1 MLNVLDN
8 KRPDDTVNPVEQ
20 FLRSDR
26 MPHIWCPG
34 CGIGT
39 TVNSFAHALIESK
52 IDLQSLAL
60 VSGIGCTGR
69 VAGYVKL
76 DSFHTTHG
84 RAIPFATGLK
94 LANPKLNV
102 VVYSGDGDL
111 SAIGGNHLIHAARR
125 NIDLKVICVNN
136 LIYAMTGGQTA
147 PTTPG
152 HATTSTNPYGT
163 FEPAFN
169 LPHLVEAAGAVYV
182 ARWTT
187 FHVRQL
193 ARSISEA
200 FQKKGF
206 SFIEVISPCPTLYQ
220 RRNKMGDGLDTMKF
234 YKEKSKVKNGA
245 PTSEVGLTLNGEIAV
260 GKFVDR
266 DRPDYQT
273 MMRAQYVETLGER
286 YISKNQKRSA
296 YAANR
301 DSRGRLRR
309 PGSHSL
315 GHSIGQGGIDL
326 RKRLCHH
333 DTELRS
339 GSARWSMQ
347 RPTRAVRLAGAVSVC
362 DAARHHGRHVAGGLQ
377 PLRART
383 EAGGHS
389 DHRGG
394 PGAGLQY
401 QYAIKKVY
409 SIPATRIAE
418 ELGKRMVL
426 NSVMVGFFTAVT
438 KLLTPEAVRKAV
450 ADSVPPSFR
459 ELNLQAFEKGLE
471 YGNKELAA
479 APPRQGLEELAYS
492 SE

>member
-1 MLNVLDN
+1 MTT
-8 KRPDDTVNPVEQ
+8 RSIRSSQ

-39 TVNSFAHALIESK
+39 TVNSFARALIESK

-152 HATTSTNPYGT
+152 HAITSTNPYGT
-163 FEPAFN
+163 FEPSFN

-200 FQKKGF
+200 FQQEGILLHR
-206 SFIEVISPCPTLYQ
+206 SHLALPDALPAPQQDGRRSRHHEVLQ
-220 RRNKMGDGLDTMKF
+220 R
-234 YKEKSKVKNGA
+234 E
-245 PTSEVGLTLNGEIAV
+245 EQGE
-260 GKFVDR
+260 
-266 DRPDYQT
+266 
-273 MMRAQYVETLGER
+273 ER
-286 YISKNQKRSA
+286 CAHQ
-296 YAANR
+296 
-301 DSRGRLRR
+301 
-309 PGSHSL
+309 
-315 GHSIGQGGIDL
+315 
-326 RKRLCHH
+326 
-333 DTELRS
+333 RS
-339 GSARWSMQ
+339 GTDPER
-347 RPTRAVRLAGAVSVC
+347 R
-362 DAARHHGRHVAGGLQ
+362 
-377 PLRART
+377 
-383 EAGGHS
+383 
-389 DHRGG
+389 DHRRQVCG
-394 PGAGLQY
+394 P
-401 QYAIKKVY
+401 
-409 SIPATRIAE
+409 R
-418 ELGKRMVL
+418 
-426 NSVMVGFFTAVT
+426 
-438 KLLTPEAVRKAV
+438 
-450 ADSVPPSFR
+450 PS
-459 ELNLQAFEKGLE
+459 
-471 YGNKELAA
+471 
-479 APPRQGLEELAYS
+479 
-492 SE
+492 